1 MDRGIHELSILLYAL
16 LPVPLDVPVK
26 WFLSKA
32 EGSFQSTFFLADISL
47 DSVVL
52 SYWLPVYPWYLLG

>member
-1 MDRGIHELSILLYAL
+1 MDRGIHKLSILLYAL
-16 LPVPLDVPVK
+16 LPVTFHVPVER
-26 WFLSKA
+26 FLSKA